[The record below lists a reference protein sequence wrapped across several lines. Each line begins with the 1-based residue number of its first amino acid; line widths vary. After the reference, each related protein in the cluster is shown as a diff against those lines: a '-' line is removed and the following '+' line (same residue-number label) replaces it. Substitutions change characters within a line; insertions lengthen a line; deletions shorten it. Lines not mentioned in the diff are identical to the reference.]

1 MMLNRYSLSAVALI
15 PVLVL
20 ASCQSAAQSDKAS
33 QEIVEVTVPKPRPTK
48 SAAEPGPDIIPVA
61 LPGNEI
67 AGEAQIMDMWK
78 SFDRRDQCAPIGFL
92 RSDMDGEI
100 STWPAKDIWK
110 IQFEYPAMGRIYYL
124 EAMRMLLPS
133 NVDEAGRRAAMKERL
148 PYFIELPGLAPGA
161 YAGYGR
167 QGMDESY
174 TADNPEGRN
183 AVSVA
188 IIQIPGQNC
197 SYHVTSSIS
206 RAFHE
211 SLLKRLRV
219 IAVK

>member
-1 MMLNRYSLSAVALI
+1 MMTIRCPLSASALI
-15 PVLVL
+15 PVLALV
-20 ASCQSAAQSDKAS
+20 SCQSVPQPDKTPP
-33 QEIVEVTVPKPRPTK
+33 EIVEVTVPKAQPNK
-48 SAAEPGPDIIPVA
+48 SVAEPGSDIIPAA

-67 AGEAQIMDMWK
+67 AGEGRIVEMWK

-100 STWPAKDIWK
+100 STWPTKDIWK

-124 EAMRMLLPS
+124 EAMHMLLPS

-148 PYFIELPGLAPGA
+148 PYFIELPDLAPGA

-188 IIQIPGQNC
+188 IIQIPEQNC

-219 IAVK
+219 IAVQ